1 MRIHVSI
8 LIVFSA
14 LVARLSFSSLSL
26 VQHFHLIWLFD
37 IGKGNWNY
45 FAAIRNEKR
54 NPKLEATHLEKAK
67 ELYTRV
73 WFSGYSISFWL
84 LCFAIFL
91 DHFLISFCLNGTFCT
106 FFFPPN
112 YTSAFAQQLFYVGV
126 CCSYENSINI
136 LHLIKSS
143 SIGNLLVC
151 ITKLMVV
158 LNCWLGL

>member
-73 WFSGYSISFWL
+73 WFSVYSISFWL

-91 DHFLISFCLNGTFCT
+91 DHFLISFCLNGNFCT
-106 FFFPPN
+106 FFFLPIIQVLLLN
-112 YTSAFAQQLFYVGV
+112 SFSMWVYVAV
-126 CCSYENSINI
+126 MKIP
-136 LHLIKSS
+136 LIF
-143 SIGNLLVC
+143 C
-151 ITKLMVV
+151 IWSKVV
-158 LNCWLGL
+158 L

>member
-106 FFFPPN
+106 FFFLPIIQVLLLN
-112 YTSAFAQQLFYVGV
+112 SFSMWVYVAV
-126 CCSYENSINI
+126 MKIP
-136 LHLIKSS
+136 LIF
-143 SIGNLLVC
+143 C
-151 ITKLMVV
+151 IWSKVV
-158 LNCWLGL
+158 L